1 MHFNILFNLYVC
13 CCWGNFKLVTLIYFE
28 SLRLNFD
35 ENEILDLMV

>member
-1 MHFNILFNLYVC
+1 MYFNILFYLY
-13 CCWGNFKLVTLIYFE
+13 CWGNFKLVSLIYFD